1 MNCWGGEMDNNA
13 MEIFIKNRIRGK
25 HQFQFFMHGFVE
37 ASIKLGFK
45 AKREVGKGG
54 RLQKYETKLCRGLMQ
69 MTGRLWH
76 KLMVKDKA
84 LLVTS
89 RGQNLFSS
97 VFPYYRYKVIPMI
110 WDVWPGYWE
119 TLYADLRLLQC
130 DIVFVTVRQMAEK
143 LKADLG
149 IKAYWIPEGIDLGDY
164 CPGNDL
170 FQRSIDVYELGRQK
184 QEYNVVIENVL
195 QTGGVKS
202 LVRNEYAT
210 DGSLLKLA
218 YPTAESLLRHLPEM
232 KIIVSF
238 PQCDTHPENAGNL
251 ETLTQR
257 YWEAM
262 LSRCLIVGRAP
273 KELTDLIGYNPVI
286 DVDWKAP
293 EDQLTNI
300 LSHIADY
307 QEYVNKNYTIALKYA
322 SWDNRI
328 KQVKSILVSEG
339 YNGFYNDQ
347 SAL

>member
-195 QTGGVKS
+195 QTGGGK
-202 LVRNEYAT
+202 
-210 DGSLLKLA
+210 K
-218 YPTAESLLRHLPEM
+218 
-232 KIIVSF
+232 F
-238 PQCDTHPENAGNL
+238 
-251 ETLTQR
+251 
-257 YWEAM
+257 
-262 LSRCLIVGRAP
+262 
-273 KELTDLIGYNPVI
+273 
-286 DVDWKAP
+286 
-293 EDQLTNI
+293 
-300 LSHIADY
+300 
-307 QEYVNKNYTIALKYA
+307 
-322 SWDNRI
+322 
-328 KQVKSILVSEG
+328 
-339 YNGFYNDQ
+339 
-347 SAL
+347 SA